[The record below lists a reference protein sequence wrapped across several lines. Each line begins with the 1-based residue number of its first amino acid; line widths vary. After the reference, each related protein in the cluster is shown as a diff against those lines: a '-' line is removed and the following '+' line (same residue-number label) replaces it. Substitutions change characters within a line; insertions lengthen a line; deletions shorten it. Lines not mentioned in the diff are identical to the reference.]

1 MGRAMHFPR
10 ILVLGATGRIG
21 AILRRLW
28 LRSGA
33 RTGDHVLW
41 QARAARHGNW
51 AVFDPRD
58 PDAVARAARGC
69 DTILCLAG
77 VTPTRAARG
86 AAMADNVRLGL
97 AAVRG
102 GAAAG
107 ARVLLASSAAVY
119 GGGQGLLAETVPP
132 APLSDYGRA
141 KAEMEHRAIALG
153 AELGVSV
160 TCLRI
165 GNVAGA
171 DAILGDW
178 RPGFRLDRFADG
190 RTPRRSYVGPATL
203 ARVLKDLA
211 AASDLPPVL
220 NVAAPGSVEMGALLD
235 AAGLAWTP
243 RPAPEDAI
251 ARVQLDVSALE
262 RFTSFAPRDSL
273 PRTMVAEWRELA
285 CLETYIS

>member
-1 MGRAMHFPR
+1 MCRR
-10 ILVLGATGRIG
+10 ILIRRKGLPWELPLSFSGRKIPPRRETGQPKWGGQCIFHGFWSWGATGRIG

-119 GGGQGLLAETVPP
+119 GG
-132 APLSDYGRA
+132 R
-141 KAEMEHRAIALG
+141 
-153 AELGVSV
+153 
-160 TCLRI
+160 
-165 GNVAGA
+165 
-171 DAILGDW
+171 
-178 RPGFRLDRFADG
+178 
-190 RTPRRSYVGPATL
+190 
-203 ARVLKDLA
+203 
-211 AASDLPPVL
+211 
-220 NVAAPGSVEMGALLD
+220 PGSVGRNRPPCPAVRLRARQGRNGASRHR
-235 AAGLAWTP
+235 AGGPSWAYP
-243 RPAPEDAI
+243 
-251 ARVQLDVSALE
+251 
-262 RFTSFAPRDSL
+262 
-273 PRTMVAEWRELA
+273 
-285 CLETYIS
+285 